1 MSDKMKEFE
10 KIFPDLESSLKEKGN
25 YVTEI
30 IHFKEGIKRTFTG
43 VETKSIK
50 QGQFTKLKLK
60 DGRYVLVNDD
70 NVLCIEVFSEE
81 E

>member
-1 MSDKMKEFE
+1 MSSKMKEFD
-10 KIFPDLESSLKEKGN
+10 KVFHDLESSLKEKGE

-30 IHFKEGIKRTFTG
+30 IHFREGNKRTFTG

-60 DGRYVLVNDD
+60 DGRYVLVNDN
-70 NVLCIEVFSEE
+70 NVLCIEVFGEDE
-81 E
+81 

>member
-1 MSDKMKEFE
+1 MSKDMKEFD
-10 KIFPDLESSLKEKGN
+10 KVFSDLESSLKERGK

-30 IHFKEGIKRTFTG
+30 IHFKEGVKRTFTG
-43 VETKSIK
+43 IETKSIK

-70 NVLCIEVFSEE
+70 NVLCVEVFSEDK
-81 E
+81 

>member
-1 MSDKMKEFE
+1 MSKDMKEFD
-10 KIFPDLESSLKEKGN
+10 KVFSDLESSLKERGK

-43 VETKSIK
+43 IETKSIK

-70 NVLCIEVFSEE
+70 NVLCIEVFSEDK
-81 E
+81 

>member
-1 MSDKMKEFE
+1 MSDRIKEFDDV
-10 KIFPDLESSLKEKGN
+10 FTDLESSLKEKGE

-30 IHFKEGIKRTFTG
+30 IHFREGIKRTFTG

-70 NVLCIEVFSEE
+70 NVLCIEVFGEDE
-81 E
+81 